1 MIWCMIFPCM
11 LQERSFLV
19 VNSHTCNI
27 PEHVR
32 HLSVVENDSLSHALF
47 PKSRNVRT
55 ILFPIVGMGVGSEA
69 LLDTLKTSYK
79 NLRVLD
85 LSDSPFESLPNSIA
99 KLEHLRALTVANN
112 CKIKRLPHPICKLQ
126 NLEILSLRGCKEL
139 ETLPRG
145 FGMLISLRK
154 FYITTKQSIFKITQS
169 WNFDFWIWWQFDV
182 FQMQTW
188 IRLRLR
194 NNTKMLCRHGDCNV
208 KHYHVWNRWPWNF
221 KYYVVAK
228 IKIYGESLAQFLW
241 IIGVSPV
248 AYTFVRVNWVE
259 QCKCWRTWKS
269 QDWCRIA
276 VVKCSETFSSIRY
289 YC

>member
-1 MIWCMIFPCM
+1 MPSYLRLCFAYFSLFYPKDFGLSGSYFSYIQDHFWRILWTLATFTISKYMIWCMIFPCM

-85 LSDSPFESLPNSIA
+85 LSDSSFESLPNSIA

-112 CKIKRLPHPICKLQ
+112 CKIKRLPHSICKLQ

-169 WNFDFWIWWQFDV
+169 
-182 FQMQTW
+182 
-188 IRLRLR
+188 
-194 NNTKMLCRHGDCNV
+194 
-208 KHYHVWNRWPWNF
+208 
-221 KYYVVAK
+221 
-228 IKIYGESLAQFLW
+228 
-241 IIGVSPV
+241 
-248 AYTFVRVNWVE
+248 
-259 QCKCWRTWKS
+259 
-269 QDWCRIA
+269 
-276 VVKCSETFSSIRY
+276 
-289 YC
+289 